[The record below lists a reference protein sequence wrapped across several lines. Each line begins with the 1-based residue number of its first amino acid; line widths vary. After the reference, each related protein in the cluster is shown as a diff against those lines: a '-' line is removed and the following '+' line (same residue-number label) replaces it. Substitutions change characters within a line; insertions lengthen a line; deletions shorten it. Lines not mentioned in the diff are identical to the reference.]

1 VGEEETSVREIAEAV
16 RVAVGD
22 VSIVHTEGRAADFA
36 GAHVSGDR
44 AAAEL
49 GWRPRT
55 TFTEGVGRY
64 VAWHQAHAAAQEQGA
79 GAPATSEN
87 APSLVRRRGVT
98 ARRHPAALRRLAPYA
113 QSVISGVL
121 ALVVYAFV
129 LHAAGLLAG
138 EENTVLVVA
147 VLTVAATVTT
157 RSTQAR
163 VAVWLTA
170 LAGAALL
177 IPPQPTGILDMA
189 RLTLPLLALALGGA
203 GFVLVAAASGRR
215 LTLELAEQ
223 RE

>member
-1 VGEEETSVREIAEAV
+1 
-16 RVAVGD
+16 VAPP
-22 VSIVHTEGRAADFA
+22 RAA
-36 GAHVSGDR
+36 
-44 AAAEL
+44 
-49 GWRPRT
+49 
-55 TFTEGVGRY
+55 
-64 VAWHQAHAAAQEQGA
+64 
-79 GAPATSEN
+79 
-87 APSLVRRRGVT
+87 T
-98 ARRHPAALRRLAPYA
+98 ARRHHAALRRLAPYA
-113 QSVISGVL
+113 QSVVSGVL

-163 VAVWLTA
+163 IAVWLTA

-177 IPPQPTGILDMA
+177 IPPQPTGILEMA

-203 GFVLVAAASGRR
+203 GFVLLAAASGRR